1 MPYGQG
7 LLWRVERDGGPAS
20 YVLGTIHA
28 TDARLRRLPPEIDRA
43 IDASRV
49 MAFELIEGPEGAAKL
64 NQAMLLPPGRQLEDI
79 LGTPLFRRPL
89 DALAPLGVPAAALQG
104 LKPWAPCISLVFPHL
119 QVALLARG
127 EPAPATWLQPGGVR
141 PRQPL
146 NLPGT
151 TERQNKT

>member
-1 MPYGQG
+1 MLKSLQPLLRRVPRGLFAAALLALTALLPAAQAGDMPYGQG

-64 NQAMLLPPGRQLEDI
+64 NQAMLLPPGR
-79 LGTPLFRRPL
+79 PLRS
-89 DALAPLGVPAAALQG
+89 DGHTSELQ
-104 LKPWAPCISLVFPHL
+104 SL
-119 QVALLARG
+119 
-127 EPAPATWLQPGGVR
+127 
-141 PRQPL
+141 
-146 NLPGT
+146 
-151 TERQNKT
+151 

>member
-79 LGTPLFRRPL
+79 LRSEEHTSE
-89 DALAPLGVPAAALQG
+89 LQSLMRNSYAVFC
-104 LKPWAPCISLVFPHL
+104 LKKK
-119 QVALLARG
+119 
-127 EPAPATWLQPGGVR
+127 
-141 PRQPL
+141 
-146 NLPGT
+146 T
-151 TERQNKT
+151 TKTRI